1 MENGLVMSQELK
13 QKQTLSAY
21 QYQSLHIL
29 HLGNAQVGEL
39 LKKEYLENPFI
50 EQREGFSGEEYQWLE
65 YYKSN
70 MKEDR
75 AVAGPGGG
83 PEARDTDEDAVK
95 ELPTSWCDWRMD
107 IKEQLYDG
115 RTPAAQRRLLEQM
128 ILLLDDHGF
137 LAFSEAE
144 GSGLLKI
151 PVKQYRALRKQ
162 LMELEPEGIGCVSMG
177 EYFLFQLMKKGIH
190 VPDAFRDL
198 CMNHLEDITEMTFI
212 QIAHKIHASFQEVKR
227 WVRVLGTLEP
237 YPIRDSGMGSA
248 AETVIPDILI
258 VPRGGELEVRVND
271 YYTRQYCVSDFYR
284 RTIKD
289 EDNAELQ
296 IQGIANL
303 VRLECRQANI
313 EKSQEITIGD
323 LLKTCLRMRPSRI
336 IVGEVRSKEAAELLQ
351 VVNVGNDGSLSTIHA
366 NSCKDMISRLETMVL
381 MGMELPIP
389 VIRRQIV
396 SGFDIFVHLGRMK
409 DKSRKV
415 QEISEIDRIEAGEV
429 ILNPLYVRTS
439 GLEKTGEMIHRE
451 KCRKAGIML

>member
-1 MENGLVMSQELK
+1 MESLRQQGKPEYFQDLRNRLLQQLEENWEDSDTEVLELIDELMAGYCKTVYMSISQR
-13 QKQTLSAY
+13 
-21 QYQSLHIL
+21 QSLRKELFQSVRKMDIL
-29 HLGNAQVGEL
+29 EEL
-39 LKKEYLENPFI
+39 LEDDSITEIMVNGWNRVYIERGGRIFPWNKSFSSPEKLEDVIQQMAARCNRVINTMQPIVDARLKNGERVNAVIAPVALDGPVLTIRRFPKDPITMEKLI
-50 EQREGFSGEEYQWLE
+50 EMDSLSRDAAQFLE
-65 YYKSN
+65 KL
-70 MKEDR
+70 
-75 AVAGPGGG
+75 VQAGYTILIGGG
-83 PEARDTDEDAVK
+83 T
-95 ELPTSWCDWRMD
+95 
-107 IKEQLYDG
+107 
-115 RTPAAQRRLLEQM
+115 
-128 ILLLDDHGF
+128 
-137 LAFSEAE
+137 
-144 GSGLLKI
+144 GSGKTTFLNALSEYI
-151 PVKQYRALRKQ
+151 PKDERV
-162 LMELEPEGIGCVSMG
+162 
-177 EYFLFQLMKKGIH
+177 
-190 VPDAFRDL
+190 
-198 CMNHLEDITEMTFI
+198 ITI
-212 QIAHKIHASFQEVKR
+212 
-227 WVRVLGTLEP
+227 
-237 YPIRDSGMGSA
+237 
-248 AETVIPDILI
+248 
-258 VPRGGELEVRVND
+258 
-271 YYTRQYCVSDFYR
+271 
-284 RTIKD
+284 

>member
-1 MENGLVMSQELK
+1 MESLRQQGKSEYFQDLRNRLLQRLEENWEDSDTEVLELIDELMAGYCKTVYMSISQR
-13 QKQTLSAY
+13 
-21 QYQSLHIL
+21 QSLRKELFQSVRKMDIL
-29 HLGNAQVGEL
+29 EEL
-39 LKKEYLENPFI
+39 LEDDSITEIMVNGWNRVFI
-50 EQREGFSGEEYQWLE
+50 ERGGRIFPWNKSFSSPEKLGDVIQQMAARCNRVINTMQPIVDARLKNGERVNAVIAPVALDGPVLTIRRFPKDPITMEKLIEMDSLSRDAAQFLE
-65 YYKSN
+65 KL
-70 MKEDR
+70 
-75 AVAGPGGG
+75 VQAGYTILIGGG
-83 PEARDTDEDAVK
+83 T
-95 ELPTSWCDWRMD
+95 
-107 IKEQLYDG
+107 
-115 RTPAAQRRLLEQM
+115 
-128 ILLLDDHGF
+128 
-137 LAFSEAE
+137 
-144 GSGLLKI
+144 GSGKTTFLNALSEYI
-151 PVKQYRALRKQ
+151 PKDERV
-162 LMELEPEGIGCVSMG
+162 
-177 EYFLFQLMKKGIH
+177 
-190 VPDAFRDL
+190 
-198 CMNHLEDITEMTFI
+198 ITI
-212 QIAHKIHASFQEVKR
+212 
-227 WVRVLGTLEP
+227 
-237 YPIRDSGMGSA
+237 
-248 AETVIPDILI
+248 
-258 VPRGGELEVRVND
+258 
-271 YYTRQYCVSDFYR
+271 
-284 RTIKD
+284 

>member
-1 MENGLVMSQELK
+1 MESLRQQGKPEYFQDLRNRLLQRLEENWEDSDTEVLELIDELMAGYCKTVYMSISQR
-13 QKQTLSAY
+13 
-21 QYQSLHIL
+21 QSLRKELFQSVRKMDIL
-29 HLGNAQVGEL
+29 EEL
-39 LKKEYLENPFI
+39 LEDDSITEIMVNGWNRVFI
-50 EQREGFSGEEYQWLE
+50 ERGGRIFPWNKSFSSPEKLEDVIQQMAARCNRVINTMQPIVDARLKNGERVNAVIAPVALDGPVLTIRRFPKDPITMEKLIEMDSLSRDAAQFLE
-65 YYKSN
+65 KL
-70 MKEDR
+70 
-75 AVAGPGGG
+75 VQAGYTILIGGG
-83 PEARDTDEDAVK
+83 T
-95 ELPTSWCDWRMD
+95 
-107 IKEQLYDG
+107 
-115 RTPAAQRRLLEQM
+115 
-128 ILLLDDHGF
+128 
-137 LAFSEAE
+137 
-144 GSGLLKI
+144 GSGKTTFLNALSEYI
-151 PVKQYRALRKQ
+151 PKDERV
-162 LMELEPEGIGCVSMG
+162 
-177 EYFLFQLMKKGIH
+177 
-190 VPDAFRDL
+190 
-198 CMNHLEDITEMTFI
+198 ITI
-212 QIAHKIHASFQEVKR
+212 
-227 WVRVLGTLEP
+227 
-237 YPIRDSGMGSA
+237 
-248 AETVIPDILI
+248 
-258 VPRGGELEVRVND
+258 
-271 YYTRQYCVSDFYR
+271 
-284 RTIKD
+284 

>member
-1 MENGLVMSQELK
+1 MESLRQQGKPEYFQDLRNRLLQRLEENWEDSDTEVLELIDELMAGYCKTVYMSISQR
-13 QKQTLSAY
+13 
-21 QYQSLHIL
+21 QSLRKELFQSVRKMDIL
-29 HLGNAQVGEL
+29 EEL
-39 LKKEYLENPFI
+39 LEDDSITEIMVNGWNRVFI
-50 EQREGFSGEEYQWLE
+50 ERGGRIFPWNKSFSSPEKLEDVIQQMAARCNRVINTMQPIVDARLKNGERVNAVIAPVALDGPVLTIRRFPKDPITMEKLIEMDSLSRDAAQFLE
-65 YYKSN
+65 KL
-70 MKEDR
+70 
-75 AVAGPGGG
+75 VQAGYTILIGGG
-83 PEARDTDEDAVK
+83 T
-95 ELPTSWCDWRMD
+95 
-107 IKEQLYDG
+107 
-115 RTPAAQRRLLEQM
+115 
-128 ILLLDDHGF
+128 
-137 LAFSEAE
+137 
-144 GSGLLKI
+144 GSGKTTFLNALSEYI
-151 PVKQYRALRKQ
+151 PKDERV
-162 LMELEPEGIGCVSMG
+162 
-177 EYFLFQLMKKGIH
+177 
-190 VPDAFRDL
+190 
-198 CMNHLEDITEMTFI
+198 ITI
-212 QIAHKIHASFQEVKR
+212 
-227 WVRVLGTLEP
+227 
-237 YPIRDSGMGSA
+237 
-248 AETVIPDILI
+248 
-258 VPRGGELEVRVND
+258 
-271 YYTRQYCVSDFYR
+271 
-284 RTIKD
+284 

-396 SGFDIFVHLGRMK
+396 SGFDIFVHVGRMK

>member
-1 MENGLVMSQELK
+1 MTMPEILRRKLMERINIASEPDDGEVLEEIDRLILGEEETRYLPVAQKAELRRQLFYSVRRLDVLQELLEDAGITEIMVNGYQHIFVERNGRIERYGK
-13 QKQTLSAY
+13 SFTSAEKLEDVIQQMAARCNRVINTMQPIVDARLKNGERVNAVIAPVALDGPVLTIRRFPKDPITMEKLIEMDSLSRDAAQFLEKLVQAGY
-21 QYQSLHIL
+21 TIL
-29 HLGNAQVGEL
+29 
-39 LKKEYLENPFI
+39 I
-50 EQREGFSGEEYQWLE
+50 
-65 YYKSN
+65 
-70 MKEDR
+70 
-75 AVAGPGGG
+75 GGG
-83 PEARDTDEDAVK
+83 T
-95 ELPTSWCDWRMD
+95 
-107 IKEQLYDG
+107 
-115 RTPAAQRRLLEQM
+115 
-128 ILLLDDHGF
+128 
-137 LAFSEAE
+137 
-144 GSGLLKI
+144 GSGKTTFLNALSEYI
-151 PVKQYRALRKQ
+151 PKDERV
-162 LMELEPEGIGCVSMG
+162 
-177 EYFLFQLMKKGIH
+177 
-190 VPDAFRDL
+190 
-198 CMNHLEDITEMTFI
+198 ITI
-212 QIAHKIHASFQEVKR
+212 
-227 WVRVLGTLEP
+227 
-237 YPIRDSGMGSA
+237 
-248 AETVIPDILI
+248 
-258 VPRGGELEVRVND
+258 
-271 YYTRQYCVSDFYR
+271 
-284 RTIKD
+284 

>member
-1 MENGLVMSQELK
+1 MEDDSITEIMVNGWNRV
-13 QKQTLSAY
+13 
-21 QYQSLHIL
+21 
-29 HLGNAQVGEL
+29 
-39 LKKEYLENPFI
+39 FI
-50 EQREGFSGEEYQWLE
+50 ERGGRTFSLEQKFFFSGKAGGCDSADGSPVQQGDKYHAAHCGCKTE
-65 YYKSN
+65 KR
-70 MKEDR
+70 R
-75 AVAGPGGG
+75 AGQCSHCSGG
-83 PEARDTDEDAVK
+83 PRWTGVDYSPFPKDPITMEKLIEMDSLSRDAAQFLEKLVQAGYTILIGEARGQEKLPFLNALSEYIPKDERV
-95 ELPTSWCDWRMD
+95 
-107 IKEQLYDG
+107 
-115 RTPAAQRRLLEQM
+115 
-128 ILLLDDHGF
+128 
-137 LAFSEAE
+137 
-144 GSGLLKI
+144 
-151 PVKQYRALRKQ
+151 
-162 LMELEPEGIGCVSMG
+162 
-177 EYFLFQLMKKGIH
+177 
-190 VPDAFRDL
+190 
-198 CMNHLEDITEMTFI
+198 ITI
-212 QIAHKIHASFQEVKR
+212 
-227 WVRVLGTLEP
+227 
-237 YPIRDSGMGSA
+237 
-248 AETVIPDILI
+248 
-258 VPRGGELEVRVND
+258 
-271 YYTRQYCVSDFYR
+271 
-284 RTIKD
+284 